1 MNKKYTE
8 DFLNNC
14 CKLYTEG
21 ASISKIA
28 SEYGVDRHI
37 LSKHIKEKL
46 NLTTLK
52 RSYGSKSIYT
62 IDENFFNFIDTEEKA
77 YWLGFLYADGYLK
90 KDKPVIELALKYDDI
105 NHIEKFKNSIDSNH
119 KIYIRNIKLKDK
131 EYQSCRICLHNK
143 QLYNSLIK
151 HGCINNKSK
160 IIKYPDF
167 LTEDLERHFI
177 RGFFD
182 GDGNISLE
190 SNSVDRVSRVR
201 FFSGSEDFIK
211 TLSYKLNYLLDT
223 DIGYSWDRT
232 CFSIVY
238 GRKSDKIKLLN
249 YMYKDCTIY
258 LDRKFN
264 VYKKYACRF
273 ES

>member
-8 DFLNNC
+8 EFLDNC
-14 CKLYTEG
+14 CNLYTKG
-21 ASISKIA
+21 VSISKIA
-28 SEYGVDRHI
+28 SEHSVDRHT
-37 LSKHIKEKL
+37 LSKHIKERL

-62 IDENFFNFIDTEEKA
+62 INENFFNSIDTEEKA

-105 NHIEKFKNSIDSNH
+105 KHIEKFKNSIESNH
-119 KIYIRNIKLKDK
+119 KIYTRSIVLKDK

-143 QLYNSLIK
+143 AFHESLIK

-190 SNSVDRVSRVR
+190 SNSTDRVSRVR

-211 TLSYKLNYLLDT
+211 ALSCRLNYFLDT
-223 DIGYSWDRT
+223 DIEYSWDRT

-238 GRKSDKIKLLN
+238 GKKNDKIKLLN
-249 YMYKDCTIY
+249 YMYKGCTIY

-264 VYKKYACRF
+264 VYKNYACRF